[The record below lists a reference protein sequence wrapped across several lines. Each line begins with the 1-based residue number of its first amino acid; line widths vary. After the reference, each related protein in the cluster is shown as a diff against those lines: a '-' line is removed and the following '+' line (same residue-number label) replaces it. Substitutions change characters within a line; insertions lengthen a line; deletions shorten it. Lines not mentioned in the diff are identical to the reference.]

1 VENRYTP
8 VFVVEHIEHDDNVT
22 LAPPTYTYANKKAG
36 AKVADV
42 EVADAKD
49 PDTVALEQP

>member
-22 LAPPTYTYANKKAG
+22 LIPPTYTYVDEMAV
-36 AKVADV
+36 AKVADYCEPSGACFSFV
-42 EVADAKD
+42 
-49 PDTVALEQP
+49 